1 MIFNS
6 LEFVCFLPIVFFI
19 YWAIP
24 KTYRWIIL
32 LVSSYYFYMS
42 WNAKYVFLI
51 FFTSLVSFIC
61 AIMIENRKSIKL
73 KKQLL
78 LIPIISSLG
87 ILFIFKYF
95 NFFFEMIN
103 SMFLTFKIPLD
114 PITLNLLLPVGISF
128 YTFQTLSYVIDVYRG
143 NVSAERHLGKY
154 LTFISYF
161 PQLVA
166 GPIERTSNLLP
177 QIKKGMTFEYELASY
192 GVKLMTWGFFKKII
206 IADTLGYYVNTV
218 WSNLENYSGFS
229 LVIIAFFFS
238 IQIYCDFSGYSDI
251 AIGTSKLFGIDLMN
265 NFKSPY
271 FSKNIKEFWS
281 RWHISLSTWFKDY
294 VYIPLGGNRC
304 SNIRNFINVFITF
317 SISGLWH
324 GASFTYL
331 VWGMCH
337 GALQGISNVLPK
349 KSSSSIIVNFFKCL
363 ITFSLVTILW
373 VIFRSE
379 NINQFYYIISN
390 ILSGISSPIAYIING
405 FKQLSISRFNI
416 NLVIILTVLF
426 FYDLYS
432 LKYDPINAI
441 SKKSNVIK
449 CFFYVFLVLLILT
462 NLPSYQTTSEFIYFQ
477 F

>member
-1 MIFNS
+1 
-6 LEFVCFLPIVFFI
+6 
-19 YWAIP
+19 
-24 KTYRWIIL
+24 
-32 LVSSYYFYMS
+32 MS

-229 LVIIAFFFS
+229 
-238 IQIYCDFSGYSDI
+238 
-251 AIGTSKLFGIDLMN
+251 
-265 NFKSPY
+265 
-271 FSKNIKEFWS
+271 
-281 RWHISLSTWFKDY
+281 
-294 VYIPLGGNRC
+294 
-304 SNIRNFINVFITF
+304 
-317 SISGLWH
+317 
-324 GASFTYL
+324 
-331 VWGMCH
+331 
-337 GALQGISNVLPK
+337 
-349 KSSSSIIVNFFKCL
+349 
-363 ITFSLVTILW
+363 
-373 VIFRSE
+373 
-379 NINQFYYIISN
+379 
-390 ILSGISSPIAYIING
+390 
-405 FKQLSISRFNI
+405 
-416 NLVIILTVLF
+416 
-426 FYDLYS
+426 
-432 LKYDPINAI
+432 
-441 SKKSNVIK
+441 
-449 CFFYVFLVLLILT
+449 
-462 NLPSYQTTSEFIYFQ
+462 
-477 F
+477 